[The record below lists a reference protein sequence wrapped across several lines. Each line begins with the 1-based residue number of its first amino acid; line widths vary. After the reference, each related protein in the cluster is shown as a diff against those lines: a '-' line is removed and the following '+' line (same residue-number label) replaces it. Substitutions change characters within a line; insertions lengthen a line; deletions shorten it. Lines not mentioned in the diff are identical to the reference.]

1 MRHFDIGR
9 AYEACAPAAFRRARR
24 LLDDE
29 DEAWD
34 VVHEV
39 FEKMVRNP
47 PSSHAGMEAMRYVYR
62 ATTHACINRWKR
74 RGIRSDESIAEGLK
88 MVAAP
93 AQSPEAMTTARSVL
107 AAIGEQLDETEQQ
120 IVVLH
125 YIDGLSQ
132 AQTAQVLGV
141 WRRTIGRR
149 IRNIEK
155 KVRALDD
162 SRGERSC
169 SQE

>member
-1 MRHFDIGR
+1 M
-9 AYEACAPAAFRRARR
+9 
-24 LLDDE
+24 
-29 DEAWD
+29 
-34 VVHEV
+34 
-39 FEKMVRNP
+39 
-47 PSSHAGMEAMRYVYR
+47 
-62 ATTHACINRWKR
+62 
-74 RGIRSDESIAEGLK
+74 
-88 MVAAP
+88 
-93 AQSPEAMTTARSVL
+93 L